1 MGYKLAAFSGDS
13 LMVPQQVVANLPR
26 AEGDAVRVA
35 LYILASG
42 CTDGKTIAHDLGLK
56 SVSAAENAMLW
67 WAGVGLLE
75 KEKPATAAAP
85 AAPQKTSD
93 QKAAE
98 IDLATLDDP
107 FVAVLCEEA
116 QTAFGKALGRHELQR
131 LVALYLAEGWQPDV
145 VLLCCA
151 EMGRQG
157 RRTVGAVTREL
168 AKWRDA
174 GVETGEDA
182 ERYLKREQQRD
193 AWQTEVAGLF
203 QIPANQ
209 LTQWERRAITRWQ
222 EEWHYTAN
230 MVEEALLHAENHR
243 TVRYLDGILRS
254 WHAQGL
260 TTVQAVR
267 GKGAL
272 TGSNILATGK
282 APAKPMQDMFHQNW
296 NALFDEDT
304 EG

>member
-1 MGYKLAAFSGDS
+1 MGYKLAPQSGDFIT
-13 LMVPQQVVANLPR
+13 VPQLVVANLAR

-35 LYILASG
+35 LYVLATG
-42 CTDGKTIAHDLGLK
+42 CTDDKTIAHDLGLK
-56 SVSAAENAMLW
+56 SVSAATHALLW

-75 KEKPATAAAP
+75 KDKARAAP
-85 AAPQKTSD
+85 AAALKTPE

-98 IDLATLDDP
+98 IDLSTVDDP

-116 QTAFGKALGRHELQR
+116 QTAFGKALSRGEMQKLI
-131 LVALYLAEGWQPDV
+131 ALYLTEGWQPDV

-151 EMGRQG
+151 EMARQG
-157 RRTVGAVTREL
+157 RRTVSAVAREL
-168 AKWRDA
+168 ARWHEA

-182 ERYLKREQQRD
+182 ERYLKQTAQREV
-193 AWQTEVAGLF
+193 WQSEAAAQFGM
-203 QIPANQ
+203 PAAN
-209 LTQWERRAITRWQ
+209 LTQWERRAVTRWH
-222 EEWHYTAN
+222 EEWRFGSD
-230 MVEEALLHAENHR
+230 MIDEALLRAENHR
-243 TVRYLDGILRS
+243 TVRYVDGIMRS

-260 TTVQAVR
+260 TDVKAVR

-272 TGSNILATGK
+272 AGSNILATAK

-296 NALFDEDT
+296 NAIFDDDT